1 MSVSPQSRAGSRKSI
16 FAQHN
21 SGQFWRKRPIAVN
34 IFYAAYC
41 DAAYRREIAMR
52 FVTGL
57 LAFLAFS
64 LPISADAVAAPDG
77 KRVLVLATSNTN
89 PYIGAWT
96 STFNKFATQ
105 AGMKVTNLSA
115 NYDAAVQS
123 QQIDDAIA
131 QKYDMIVL
139 CYVNDQAVVPA
150 LTRAKAAGIPV
161 ILYATPIK
169 KDYEDLFTAYIGTEN
184 SELGRLAG
192 EEMVKGLAAAGKT
205 KAKVV
210 AVTGIA
216 QQSNVIARLEAFKAV
231 LAQHPGIE
239 LVDVEDGKWNT
250 ALSEK
255 ITGELLVRFN
265 AQGGIDGIFD
275 MADNQATGSINAVQ
289 SAGLKLGVAD
299 KGIIVVASNCMKDGI
314 VHIKSGEQFGTA
326 TQIPT
331 EEAEFAAKKIGG
343 YFNGEAL
350 KKYEIVPVYGIT
362 KENVEQ
368 FTAGCSY

>member
-1 MSVSPQSRAGSRKSI
+1 
-16 FAQHN
+16 
-21 SGQFWRKRPIAVN
+21 
-34 IFYAAYC
+34 
-41 DAAYRREIAMR
+41 MR
-52 FVTGL
+52 FVISL
-57 LAFLAFS
+57 FAFLLVS
-64 LPISADAVAAPDG
+64 LTVNGAAIASPEG
-77 KRVLVLATSNTN
+77 KRVIVLGTSNTN

-96 STFNKFATQ
+96 ATFAKLATQ

-115 NYDAAVQS
+115 NYDAATQS

-131 QKYDMIVL
+131 QKFDVIVI

-161 ILYATPIK
+161 ILYATPMK
-169 KDYEDLFTAYIGTEN
+169 KEFEGLFTSYIGTDN
-184 SELGRLAG
+184 AELGRLAG
-192 EEMVKGLAAAGKT
+192 ENMIKGLAAEGKT

-210 AVTGIA
+210 AVTGLA
-216 QQSNVIARLEAFKAV
+216 QQTHVITRMDAFKAV

-239 LVDVEDGKWNT
+239 LVDTEDGKWNT

-275 MADNQATGSINAVQ
+275 MADNQATGSINAIE

-299 KGIIVVASNCMKDGI
+299 KGIVVVASNCMKDGI
-314 VHIKSGEQFGTA
+314 IHIKSGEQYSTA

-331 EEAEFAAKKIGG
+331 EEAEFAAKRVGA
-343 YFNGEAL
+343 YFSGETL
-350 KKYEIVPVYGIT
+350 KKYEIVPVYGVT
-362 KENVEQ
+362 KENVDQ
-368 FTAGCSY
+368 FAAGCSY